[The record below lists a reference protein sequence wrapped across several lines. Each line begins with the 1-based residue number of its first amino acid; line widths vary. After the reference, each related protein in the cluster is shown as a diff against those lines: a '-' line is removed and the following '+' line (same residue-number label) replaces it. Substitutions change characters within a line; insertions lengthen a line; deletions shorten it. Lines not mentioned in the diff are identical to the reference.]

1 MRNRLG
7 LGALAVVLVAACGK
21 GDGSKGGGAAATA
34 AERGRDGG
42 ALADPYGAL
51 AMPAAAAT
59 VAVEPVPDGPLVV
72 VTSAAVLGDGAEIVP
87 LDHGAIIDG
96 GGDAGVALAPL
107 RAWAEARAG
116 AGAPG
121 DTWIRLVI
129 EPSVPSATLVAV
141 IGALKPLGPRF
152 ALVLRRGDAVGA
164 VPLALPELAA
174 ADALDP
180 AYPDRAPLRLVL
192 SLHPRRAE
200 LWSLSGLEGTLQA
213 PLVELERDPDGA
225 WLARVRTALA
235 DVVRRRFSGGASR
248 DAADRQ
254 LLVVAD
260 ADVPA
265 GDQVATLAAVRRG
278 DDGAEL
284 FPDLLLGV
292 PPAVAA
298 AVAASEAAA
307 ASAAAARQ
315 DDRAALAD
323 EAARFAELLI
333 AEGDDGLDSIDSIA
347 GHRDPGA
354 DLAQQI
360 AAVEDE
366 EQRVAV
372 GGGGGGGGAAAAA
385 GGTSGGIV
393 VDPPGP
399 ARHPAPSG
407 RIKIAS
413 VRALDDSSLAGADV
427 QRKIM
432 AAYMAGLLRCY
443 RHALKADPTL
453 RGAMTLAFTVADS
466 GRTTGAKA
474 SGVAPEVAT
483 CVDGLLSSWVFPRPT
498 DDDGDATDATFV
510 VELTLAPG

>member
-1 MRNRLG
+1 MRNRVG

-21 GDGSKGGGAAATA
+21 GDGGKGGGAAATA

-51 AMPAAAAT
+51 AMPATAAT

-116 AGAPG
+116 AGRPG
-121 DTWIRLVI
+121 DAWIRIVI

-180 AYPDRAPLRLVL
+180 AEPDRAPLRLVL
-192 SLHPRRAE
+192 SLHAHRAE
-200 LWSLSGLEGTLQA
+200 LWSLSGREGTLQA
-213 PLVELERDPDGA
+213 PLVDLERDPDGA

-235 DVVRRRFSGGASR
+235 DVVRRRFSGGATR

-354 DLAQQI
+354 DLAQQL
-360 AAVEDE
+360 AAVEDADA
-366 EQRVAV
+366 RVAV
-372 GGGGGGGGAAAAA
+372 GGGGGGGGGPA

-399 ARHPAPSG
+399 SRHPAPAG
-407 RIKIAS
+407 RIQIAS

-427 QRKIM
+427 QRKILSV
-432 AAYMAGLLRCY
+432 YMAGLLRCY

-453 RGAMTLAFTVADS
+453 GGAMTLGFTVADS
-466 GRTTGAKA
+466 GRTTAAKA
-474 SGVAPEVAT
+474 SGVAPEVAA